1 MTEIETR
8 LKQFC
13 EYAELFKG
21 YQPTTIKRYRNVIGF
36 YRRWASIFT
45 LSDVT
50 SESVRAL
57 FVHGRTERE
66 WSANTYIN
74 YHKTLTVFFRWC
86 RSEGFMEYDPL
97 EGIEIPNLPKRLPKR
112 LSRNDTFKLLEV
124 VQNYPYPHRFLGF
137 RNHAIFQT
145 FVFAGLRKS
154 ELLNLRLIDVDVDNC
169 TIFVRQGKGAKDRII
184 PISFSLADT
193 LRDYLSVRRRLNKS
207 CTEFFVSLNRNCGFT
222 DSGLKRLVAKIKA
235 ASGIDFHI
243 HMLRH
248 TFATLML
255 EGGCDIYS
263 LSQMMGHSDIK
274 TTTIYLS
281 ASAEHLRAQIGKHP
295 LGQSNSPR
303 MCSALVKPR
312 PGA

>member
-1 MTEIETR
+1 MTETETR

-21 YQPTTIKRYRNVIGF
+21 YQPTTIKRYRNVVG
-36 YRRWASIFT
+36 YYCRWARIYT
-45 LSDVT
+45 LRDVK
-50 SESVRAL
+50 SENVRAL
-57 FVHGRTERE
+57 FVHGRTERG

-86 RSEGFMEYDPL
+86 RSEGYMDIDPL
-97 EGIEIPNLPKRLPKR
+97 DGIEVPKLPKRLPKR
-112 LSRNDTFKLLEV
+112 LSQDDTFKLLEV
-124 VQNYPYPHRFLGF
+124 VQNYPYPHCFLRV

-154 ELLNLRLIDVDVDNC
+154 ELLNLRLIDVDVDSL

-184 PISFSLADT
+184 PIGFRLADT
-193 LRDYLSVRRRLNKS
+193 LRDYLSERRRLNKT
-207 CTEFFVSLNRNCGFT
+207 CPEFFVSLNRNCGFT
-222 DSGLKRLVAKIKA
+222 DAGLKRLVVKIKA

-263 LSQMMGHSDIK
+263 LSRMMGHSDIK

-281 ASAEHLRAQIGKHP
+281 ASAEHLRSQIAKHP
-295 LGQSNSPR
+295 LSYAGN
-303 MCSALVKPR
+303 
-312 PGA
+312 